1 MIGRASSLALVCA
14 LVALPIGVS
23 AQRHGG
29 GGGAARGG
37 GGARPA
43 PAAPVSR
50 PAQAPVA
57 RPAAPP
63 AGSFNFSHDIAPAA
77 APARPAPARPAPAR
91 TAPVTVRPAA
101 PARTAPVARRAN
113 GGGGS
118 RVAYRRAPVTSSAT
132 GGAFHGHFNGHPI
145 ENNHWHGN
153 WAWNHGAPWNP
164 APIYWGGG
172 FWGDFAIASIG
183 ALGIFGAIEDSQD
196 GYVYDS
202 YQVEPDT
209 PGADLLADYDLQQ
222 VPCGPP
228 GLVDIWGPDGSVI
241 CAAPNDEVGSGDYEV
256 DPETFTLV
264 PAT

>member
-1 MIGRASSLALVCA
+1 MNRAVSRVTLAIVVLA
-14 LVALPIGVS
+14 AIPLVAS

-29 GGGAARGG
+29 GGGGG
-37 GGARPA
+37 RPRSAPAPMARPA
-43 PAAPVSR
+43 APPAAP
-50 PAQAPVA
+50 A

-63 AGSFNFSHDIAPAA
+63 AGNFNFSHDIAPQRPV
-77 APARPAPARPAPAR
+77 APAQPKRPE
-91 TAPVTVRPAA
+91 
-101 PARTAPVARRAN
+101 PVAQRAH
-113 GGGGS
+113 
-118 RVAYRRAPVTSSAT
+118 VTQRAPTTSAAT
-132 GGAFHGHFNGHPI
+132 GGAFRGHFNGHRI

-172 FWGDFAIASIG
+172 FWGDFAIAS
-183 ALGIFGAIEDSQD
+183 LGGLGTYGYIEDTQD
-196 GYVYDS
+196 GYEYDS
-202 YQVEPDT
+202 YQVQPDT

-222 VPCGPP
+222 VECGPP

-241 CAAPNDEVGSGDYEV
+241 CANPNDEVAPGDYEV

>member
-1 MIGRASSLALVCA
+1 MIGRVSPIALAIALAAIPICA
-14 LVALPIGVS
+14 A

-29 GGGAARGG
+29 GGG
-37 GGARPA
+37 GAHSAPAPMSRPA
-43 PAAPVSR
+43 PAPAP
-50 PAQAPVA
+50 A

-63 AGSFNFSHDIAPAA
+63 AGSFDFHHDIAPQPAPARPLAA
-77 APARPAPARPAPAR
+77 QPAPARPVAAQPAPARPAPARPA
-91 TAPVTVRPAA
+91 AA
-101 PARTAPVARRAN
+101 PARAQRAPA
-113 GGGGS
+113 GGGA
-118 RVAYRRAPVTSSAT
+118 RVAYHRAPVTSSAT
-132 GGAFHGHFNGHPI
+132 GGALRGHFTGHPI

-172 FWGDFAIASIG
+172 FWGDFALASIG
-183 ALGIFGAIEDSQD
+183 AFGVYGAIDDSQD

-202 YQVEPDT
+202 YQVQPDT

-241 CAAPNDEVGSGDYEV
+241 CANPSGDVGPGDYEV